1 MQITITARH
10 FDLTKAIRTY
20 VEEACEKL
28 TRYFDQIINVHLTL
42 TLENSRNV
50 VDMSLHASKF
60 NLQSQSVQMDMYLA
74 IDEAIE
80 NMETQVKKLKDKV
93 TDHQKLRI
101 KEDETFAYA
110 NLYESRSEK
119 TKKVVRT
126 KRLVAETLTVSE
138 AIDQFAEIDEEYF
151 VFRNL
156 ESDRINVLVKK
167 NNEFYNLIEP

>member
-93 TDHQKLRI
+93 TDHQKRRI

-110 NLYESRSEK
+110 NLYESGSEK